1 MTMQPRTRELSPA
14 ARAAAALAAG
24 LLAVSMLS
32 GCLAD
37 LAVAVG
43 QKVIEK
49 ALEPGPTRLDAEVT
63 ATQDINPDID
73 GKPSP
78 VQVRIYELAADANF
92 NRSGFFALFDNDQA
106 ALGQEMKGREEMVLK
121 PGQQLKIEREY
132 KEGPKFIGVIAAF
145 QDIDNATW
153 RAVQPVV
160 EHETNAFDIDVR
172 RLAVAIEIRKDN

>member
-1 MTMQPRTRELSPA
+1 MQPKSRGSSAVVKSGTM
-14 ARAAAALAAG
+14 LAAS
-24 LLAVSMLS
+24 LLATVMLS

-49 ALEPGPTRLDAEVT
+49 ALEPGPTRLDAEVAAT
-63 ATQDINPDID
+63 ADINPDID

-78 VQVRIYELAADANF
+78 VQVRIYELTADANF
-92 NRSGFFALFDNDQA
+92 NRAGFFALFDNDQA
-106 ALGQEMKGREEMVLK
+106 TLGQEMKAREEMVLK
-121 PGQQLKIEREY
+121 PGQQLRIEREY

-160 EHETNAFDIDVR
+160 EHETNEFNIDVR
-172 RLAVAIEIRKDN
+172 RLAVAIEIRKEN